1 MIAAEASEKQYC
13 ILLVDDEENIL
24 RSLKRELMDVPY
36 SLLTASSSSEAI
48 ELLKSNIV
56 SVVITDQRM
65 PGGNGT
71 ELLSI
76 VREKYP
82 DTVRILLTAF
92 TDMQD
97 IIEAINESGIY
108 KYIQKPWKSDDLKNI
123 IGEATNQYCMNM
135 DKKNK
140 PEILHGPAVQ
150 SVVSLISNSEM
161 DYSAVRAPLARLACE
176 GHEHEHILKGDSHAE
191 KENSYR

>member
-1 MIAAEASEKQYC
+1 MMTAQATEKQYC

-36 SLLTASSSSEAI
+36 TLLTASSSSEAI

-161 DYSAVRAPLARLACE
+161 DYSPVRAPLARLACE
-176 GHEHEHILKGDSHAE
+176 KHEHEHI
-191 KENSYR
+191 